1 MIGVRIC
8 CGWRAGKVPQLQ
20 RRRCKLITTAESG
33 NMGRVANCGFHKA
46 FYYDNAFLIADENEA
61 YVLETAGRSWAVK
74 KAGEV
79 ETISNCLG
87 LRADYEAASAGVSGD
102 FRQGASN
109 HLVTAVAGAEK
120 RRAASRAVLSGEGEP
135 FELMMKALKSHET
148 QAVNIHTS
156 STASVCMHAGESV
169 WRSNDR
175 ELFDCEIDRLW
186 PWRRAALF
194 YCQIKL

>member
-1 MIGVRIC
+1 MYKRQDLL
-8 CGWRAGKVPQLQ
+8 RLALE
-20 RRRCKLITTAESG
+20 RCRSAKEALKLITTMIGEYG
-33 NMGRVANCGFHKA
+33 QGGNCGFHKA

-102 FRQGASN
+102 FRRAHQN

-135 FELMMKALKSHET
+135 CLLYTSMHMQFIGILMSGLGTLIAIGRNAMMDNTHTKICLLY
-148 QAVNIHTS
+148 TS
-156 STASVCMHAGESV
+156 SSLES
-169 WRSNDR
+169 
-175 ELFDCEIDRLW
+175 L
-186 PWRRAALF
+186 AT
-194 YCQIKL
+194 